1 MMMIPKWADQQ
12 TVQTVTNP
20 LALNT
25 FAKIMITKH
34 LMKNATLIR
43 ITVRR
48 WKLKELLTLKIPF
61 KNSSY
66 ILHLS
71 LPEDYIKHKQELI
84 SDEGPFL
91 QTFGWDSPEGSLYWG
106 LIGFQKTKE
115 RKKYQQDIK
124 EIMETKSTN

>member
-1 MMMIPKWADQQ
+1 MIPKWADQQ

-48 WKLKELLTLKIPF
+48 WKLKEFLTLKIPF

-84 SDEGPFL
+84 SDEGPF
-91 QTFGWDSPEGSLYWG
+91 S
-106 LIGFQKTKE
+106 
-115 RKKYQQDIK
+115 RKRKNARNINK
-124 EIMETKSTN
+124 ISKR